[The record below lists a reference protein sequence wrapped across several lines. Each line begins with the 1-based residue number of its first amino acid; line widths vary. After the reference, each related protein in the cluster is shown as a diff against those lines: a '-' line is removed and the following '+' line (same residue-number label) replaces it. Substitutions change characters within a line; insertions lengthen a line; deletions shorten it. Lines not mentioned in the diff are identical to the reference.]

1 MNVFRLIAVV
11 FALAAV
17 TAANAQ
23 MRIIPREQVE
33 EAANPKHSS
42 DSASLQFDSRHIV
55 AEPMNEDDAPK
66 SFSFSFRNVGDDT
79 LRIVRLVTT
88 CSCVTA
94 SCDAE
99 SIAPGAEAEIVA
111 KYNPKGHPG
120 RFDRKIFVY
129 TRSGDAP
136 AAMLTLSVQ
145 VENGKDLSG
154 IWPVQIGGI
163 RMRTSEVAFVKGRK
177 AVERLSF
184 INLTGR
190 PLALGCEEAF
200 LPDHISFRT
209 EPEVV
214 AEGEEGE
221 MVITYEP
228 SSAEE
233 RNIVKIML
241 KGLGL
246 PPSRSSITVIIKD

>member
-1 MNVFRLIAVV
+1 MNFFRLIAVV

-42 DSASLQFDSRHIV
+42 DSAFLQFDSRHIV

-66 SFSFSFRNVGDDT
+66 SFSFLFRNVGVDT

-94 SCDAE
+94 SCDMK
-99 SIAPGAEAEIVA
+99 SIAPGSEAKIIA

-120 RFDRKIFVY
+120 KFDRKIFVY
-129 TRSGDAP
+129 TESSDAP
-136 AAMLTLSVQ
+136 AAVLTLSVQ

-154 IWPVQIGGI
+154 MWPIQIGGI
-163 RMRTSEVAFVKGRK
+163 RMRASEVEFVKGRK
-177 AVERLSF
+177 SVERLSF
-184 INLTGR
+184 INLTGK
-190 PLALGCEEAF
+190 PLVLECEDAF
-200 LPDHISFRT
+200 LPDYISFRT
-209 EPEVV
+209 EPKVV
-214 AEGEEGE
+214 ADGEEGE
-221 MVITYEP
+221 MVIAYEP
-228 SSAEE
+228 SSTEE
-233 RNIVKIML
+233 RNIVKVML

-246 PPSRSSITVIIKD
+246 PPSRSSIIVIIK